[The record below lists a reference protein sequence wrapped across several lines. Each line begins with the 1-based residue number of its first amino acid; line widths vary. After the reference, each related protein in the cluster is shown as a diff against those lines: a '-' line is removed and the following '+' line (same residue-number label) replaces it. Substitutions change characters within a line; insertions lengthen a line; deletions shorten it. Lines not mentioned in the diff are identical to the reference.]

1 MSDITRFVSK
11 PSFDRSASIS
21 TSFHLLKGAIFL
33 SSFIPALAEILSGAL
48 GPSKLTLRRSTSSEE
63 IDITSFD

>member
-1 MSDITRFVSK
+1 LKFN
-11 PSFDRSASIS
+11 
-21 TSFHLLKGAIFL
+21 LLKGAIFL